1 MSAMCGKELRKHNVA
16 VMSLW
21 PGLVRTEHMETFAAK
36 AKEGNNRVGGKG
48 LSKGLVF
55 SGELVWG
62 KMGKLLTK

>member
-48 LSKGLVF
+48 LS
-55 SGELVWG
+55 
-62 KMGKLLTK
+62 